1 MHEFNKFVKM
11 DGVNLQVEFSMSVPV
26 RMSVYVSG
34 DVAVAVSVSVS
45 VSLSVSV
52 FVLVSVPA
60 STTHYTP
67 SLNCVCVQHF
77 K

>member
-1 MHEFNKFVKM
+1 
-11 DGVNLQVEFSMSVPV
+11 
-26 RMSVYVSG
+26 
-34 DVAVAVSVSVS
+34 